1 MDELFTKKVF
11 RAKVH
16 TETDG
21 SLGVLEFSDA
31 PFRPERFF
39 WLCAIDPIATR
50 ASHAHR
56 TCHQLLMCL
65 AGEMTATIT
74 SPLGSKL
81 DFRLA
86 IGDILHLEP
95 MMWLDLTNFSPEGV
109 LGVMAS
115 EPYDTSEYI
124 NDFEELRQLGQA
136 TKKS

>member
-1 MDELFTKKVF
+1 MDEFLIKEVI
-11 RAKVH
+11 RARVH
-16 TETDG
+16 TENDG

-39 WLCAIDPIATR
+39 WLSAIDPIATR

-65 AGEMTATIT
+65 AGELTATIT
-74 SPLGSKL
+74 TPLGQKIN
-81 DFRLA
+81 FRMVL
-86 IGDILHLEP
+86 GDMIHLEP

-115 EPYDTSEYI
+115 EPYDPTEYI
-124 NDFEELRQLGQA
+124 NDFDELRRLG
-136 TKKS
+136 